1 MLTVLFIILM
11 LVIFGKLFG
20 FALKATWGLTKIIFS
35 IVLLPLF
42 LIALVF
48 MGLIW
53 IALPI
58 LIVIGLVSFFTCR
71 N

>member
-11 LVIFGKLFG
+11 LVVFGKMFG
-20 FALKATWGLTKIIFS
+20 FAMKATWGLTKIIFS

-58 LIVIGLVSFFTCR
+58 LIVIGLISFFTCR
-71 N
+71 S